1 MISPP
6 SVEHVPGVVIG
17 PGPQLVAAL
26 EPRRPIVITDA
37 LLAATPEVVEIVE
50 SLDSQVVSLPVGEP
64 TTDAVTTTSE
74 LVAEAHP
81 DIVVAIGGGSVIDTA
96 KLAAA
101 VAASGGHVSDY
112 LRSAR
117 AFSRSVPIVALPTT
131 SGAGAEVSRT
141 AVVTENGRKSWAWD
155 EELRPTTV
163 ILDPALTMGMPASLT
178 VSTGLDALVHGF
190 EAATSPNADPVAIRS
205 GAEAVSAIRNA
216 LPLVAHHPDDPAA
229 RTTMLVASVVAGH
242 AIDRA
247 GTGLGHA
254 VGHALASLVTIP
266 HGLAVAF
273 GMRACLEWSMEGA
286 GGRLDRLG
294 LDRPATDLIDDLLD
308 ELAFT
313 RHLDRWRST
322 RLETETLAEEIRRPE
337 NRPMCANNVRPV
349 SHAEVGDVAH
359 MVTSRWNVGLP

>member
-6 SVEHVPGVVIG
+6 SVERVPGVVIG
-17 PGPQLVAAL
+17 SAPELVAAL
-26 EPRRPIVITDA
+26 EPRRPLVITDA
-37 LLAATPEVVEIVE
+37 FLAAVPEVVEIVE
-50 SLDSQVVSLPVGEP
+50 TLDSQVVALPVGEP
-64 TTDAVTTTSE
+64 TIDAVTMASE
-74 LVAEAHP
+74 LVVEACP
-81 DIVVAIGGGSVIDTA
+81 DIVVAIGGGSAIDTA

-112 LRSAR
+112 VRSAR

-141 AVVTENGRKSWAWD
+141 AVVTEHGRKSWAWD
-155 EELRPTTV
+155 ESLRPTTV
-163 ILDPALTMGMPASLT
+163 ILDPVLTLGMPPSLT
-178 VSTGLDALVHGF
+178 VSTGLDAFVHGF

-205 GAEAVSAIRNA
+205 GAEAVGAIRGA
-216 LPLVAHHPDDPAA
+216 LPLVARRPDDLAA
-229 RTTMLVASVVAGH
+229 RTSMLLASVVAGH

-247 GTGLGHA
+247 GTGVGHA

-273 GMRACLEWSMEGA
+273 GMRACLDWSMEGA
-286 GGRLDRLG
+286 DGRLDRLR
-294 LDRPATDLIDDLLD
+294 LDRPATELIDDLLD

-322 RLETETLAEEIRRPE
+322 RLEAPTLAEELRRPE
-337 NRPMCANNVRPV
+337 NQPMCANNVRPV
-349 SHAEVGDVAH
+349 SHDEVGDIALIVS
-359 MVTSRWNVGLP
+359 SRWNAGLQ

>member
-1 MISPP
+1 MIMP

-17 PGPQLVAAL
+17 SAPELVAGL
-26 EPRRPIVITDA
+26 EPRRPIVMTDA
-37 LLAATPEVVEIVE
+37 FLATTPAVIEMIEGLDCDVVE
-50 SLDSQVVSLPVGEP
+50 LPVGEP
-64 TTDAVTTTSE
+64 TTGTVTMASE
-74 LVAEAHP
+74 RVAETRP
-81 DIVVAIGGGSVIDTA
+81 DVVVVIGGGSAIDTA

-101 VAASGGHVSDY
+101 VAASGGPVSSY

-117 AFSRSVPIVALPTT
+117 AFSRSIPLVALPTT

-163 ILDPALTMGMPASLT
+163 ILDSGLTLGMPASLT
-178 VSTGLDALVHGF
+178 VSTGLDAFVHGF
-190 EAATSPNADPVAIRS
+190 EAATSPAADSAAVRS
-205 GAEAVSAIRNA
+205 GAEAVRAIHGT
-216 LPLVAHHPDDPAA
+216 LPLVTQHPDDLGA
-229 RTTMLVASVVAGH
+229 RTIMLLAAVGAGH

-247 GTGLGHA
+247 GTGIGHA

-273 GMRACLEWSMEGA
+273 GMRACLEWSMDGA
-286 GGRLDRLG
+286 DGRLDRLRLG
-294 LDRPATDLIDDLLD
+294 RPAPDVVDHLFD

-313 RHLDRWRST
+313 RHLDRWRTT
-322 RLETETLAEEIRRPE
+322 RLETESLAEEIRRPE

-349 SHAEVGDVAH
+349 SRSDVGDIALIVS
-359 MVTSRWNVGLP
+359 SRWNAGLP

>member
-6 SVEHVPGVVIG
+6 SVEHVPGVVVG
-17 PGPQLVAAL
+17 SAPQLVAAL

-37 LLAATPEVVEIVE
+37 FLAAKPEVVEIVDAV
-50 SLDSQVVSLPVGEP
+50 DSQVVTLPIGEP
-64 TTDAVTTTSE
+64 TTDTVTTTSE
-74 LVAEAHP
+74 LVAEACP
-81 DIVVAIGGGSVIDTA
+81 DLVIAIGGGSAIDTA

-117 AFSRSVPIVALPTT
+117 PFSRRATVVALPTT
-131 SGAGAEVSRT
+131 SGAGAEVTRT
-141 AVVTENGRKSWAWD
+141 AVVTEDGLKSWAWD
-155 EELRPTTV
+155 EQLRPATV
-163 ILDPALTMGMPASLT
+163 ILDPALTLGMPASLT

-205 GAEAVSAIRNA
+205 GAEAVSAIHGA
-216 LPLVAHHPDDPAA
+216 LPLATRHPDDPAA
-229 RTTMLVASVVAGH
+229 RTTMLFASVVAGH

-247 GTGLGHA
+247 GTGVGHA

-273 GMRACLEWSMEGA
+273 GMRACLEWSMQGA
-286 GGRLDRLG
+286 GDRLDRLG
-294 LDRPATDLIDDLLD
+294 LDRPATELIDDLLD
-308 ELAFT
+308 ELSFT
-313 RHLDRWRST
+313 SHLDQWRST

-349 SHAEVGDVAH
+349 SHTEVGDIALLVA
-359 MVTSRWNVGLP
+359 SRWNAGLP